1 MDAKSRR
8 KLGMGQNAL
17 AFCLSHPDP
26 GAGYN
31 AAVLR
36 LQGCTTRGKEVIGRQ
51 EEGQRDATAAVKRK
65 KQLRG
70 MLRRTHL
77 HHVIRVARVAADEL
91 PDLAHTF
98 VLGPGSSTQL
108 GFSAIARGIA
118 TEAQAHRDVLVRH
131 GLGEEVLENLTQAL
145 DQFDAAL
152 EQGLE
157 ARRRHVGARAELQ
170 SIAAEVV
177 EIVGALDGL
186 IRYRFANDPDALAAW
201 ESASNVPG
209 PFRSAKPETP
219 ESTAAPGGDGVRA
232 A

>member
-8 KLGMGQNAL
+8 KLEMGQNSL

-31 AAVLR
+31 AALGR
-36 LQGCTTRGKEVIGRQ
+36 LQGCMTRGKEVAGRQ
-51 EEGQRDATAAVKRK
+51 DEGQRAATAAVQRKR
-65 KQLRG
+65 QLRKT
-70 MLRRTHL
+70 LRRTHL
-77 HHVIRVARVAADEL
+77 HHVLQVARVAADEL

-98 VLGPGSSTQL
+98 VLGPGSNTQL
-108 GFSAIARGIA
+108 GFSTIARGIA
-118 TEAQAHRDVLVRH
+118 TEAQAHREVLVRH
-131 GLGEEVLENLTQAL
+131 GLGEEVLDNLTQAL

-157 ARRRHVGARAELQ
+157 ARRRHVGARAELRA
-170 SIAAEVV
+170 IADEVV
-177 EIVGALDGL
+177 QVVRALDGL
-186 IRYRFANDPDALAAW
+186 IRYRFANDAEALAAW

-209 PFRSAKPETP
+209 PFRSARPEEP
-219 ESTAAPGGDGVRA
+219 ESTPPAGGEVRA

>member
-1 MDAKSRR
+1 
-8 KLGMGQNAL
+8 MGQNAL

-51 EEGQRDATAAVKRK
+51 EEGQRDATAAVERK
-65 KQLRG
+65 KQLRR

-77 HHVIRVARVAADEL
+77 HHVIRVARIAADEL

-118 TEAQAHRDVLVRH
+118 TEAQTHRDVLVRH

-152 EQGLE
+152 EQGQE

-170 SIAAEVV
+170 AIADEVV
-177 EIVGALDGL
+177 QIVQALDGL
-186 IRYRFANDPDALAAW
+186 IRYRFANDPEALAAW

-219 ESTAAPGGDGVRA
+219 ESAPAPGGDGARA